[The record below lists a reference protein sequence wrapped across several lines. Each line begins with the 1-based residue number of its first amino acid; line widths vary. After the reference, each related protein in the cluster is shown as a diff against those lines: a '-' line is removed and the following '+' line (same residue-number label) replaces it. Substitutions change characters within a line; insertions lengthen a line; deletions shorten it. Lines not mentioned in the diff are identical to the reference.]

1 MTKLSSVV
9 SNAVKQ
15 SSSIRLIVTLRPA
28 NADGLIYPPTYEGG
42 KHIFRPAWIDG
53 ELRDAVLIDSVQ
65 SQANRIEDAIL
76 DAHRRG
82 IITYPD
88 IELQIDADTGKET
101 YSVLELSHRVYDV
114 SLRMGYL
121 GDKLFAQSEV
131 GKSIFGAR
139 TESAAA
145 LFEHAPITLVL
156 GGWDSHGG
164 GGPLAAKIPRL
175 LSSEIIGLDA
185 KPVEHGA
192 VKFDPMDIRKEAGP
206 LFESK
211 DRERRFEVNKGKGK
225 STKEFKPSEIGLGNV
240 PNFSS
245 RGAVITEAVQ
255 TSVVSCAAVRRLRFE
270 TEKGSYSNDR
280 DQAGQ
285 AATVLLGLYGL
296 ISQMDKGY
304 FLRSRCDLIPV
315 NKIQMEVIG
324 RTLQEIETYELEAD
338 DMLTALNQSL
348 GEAQKHNLKWRD
360 DKLIVKGG
368 ERLIKMVERSRT
380 AVKMEE

>member
-1 MTKLSSVV
+1 MSKLSSVI

-15 SSSIRLIVTLRPA
+15 SSSIRLIVNLRPA

-65 SQANRIEDAIL
+65 SQANRIEDALL

-82 IITYPD
+82 IIKYPD
-88 IELQIDADTGKET
+88 IELQIDAETGKEI
-101 YSVLELSHRVYDV
+101 YSVLELSHRVYDF

-121 GDKLFAQSEV
+121 GDNLFAKSEV

-139 TESAAA
+139 TESATA
-145 LFEHAPITLVL
+145 LFTHAPITLAL

-185 KPVEHGA
+185 KQVEHGA

-206 LFESK
+206 LFESN
-211 DRERRFEVNKGKGK
+211 DPERRFEIDKEKGK
-225 STKEFKPSEIGLGNV
+225 SSKERKPSEIGLGNV
-240 PNFSS
+240 PNFSPK
-245 RGAVITEAVQ
+245 GAVITEAVQ

-270 TEKGSYSNDR
+270 TEDGSYSEAR
-280 DQAGQ
+280 DHAGQ
-285 AATVLLGLYGL
+285 ASTVSLGLYGL

-324 RTLQEIETYELEAD
+324 RTLEEIETYELRAG
-338 DMLTALNQSL
+338 DMLEALNDSL
-348 GEAQKHNLKWRD
+348 KEAQKHGLKWREEP
-360 DKLIVKGG
+360 LIVKGG

-380 AVKMEE
+380 AVKLEE